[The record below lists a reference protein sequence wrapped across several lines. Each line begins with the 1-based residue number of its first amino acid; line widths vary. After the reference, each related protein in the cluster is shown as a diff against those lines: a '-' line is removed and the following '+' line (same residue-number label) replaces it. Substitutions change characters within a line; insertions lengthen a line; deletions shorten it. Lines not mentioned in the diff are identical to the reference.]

1 MTKKINREL
10 SSFRD
15 PSGYV
20 YYDNQKVYRRVN
32 KVYFKEYDYFIKSG
46 LYDELKNNGY
56 IVGLKEVNRT
66 SNYIDLEVDTIPF
79 ISYPYEWSFDEY
91 KDAAILTLS
100 IEEIALKYDMT
111 LKDATSYNVQF
122 LDGKPIFIDI
132 LSFIFYKDGDPWGA
146 YGQFVRHFIC
156 PIVLMSSVDIH
167 LNSLMRNYIDGIPLD
182 VCSNIL
188 GHRGGFFAYQ
198 HIKLHN
204 KTIIKNDNNTDV
216 RKVYIKKISLL
227 NMIFMM
233 KNGISNLKIKDT
245 ITEWD
250 NYYNNTNYD
259 SEAFKSKSSIVDKF
273 LKYINLNKNDIIWD
287 LGANDGKYSIIASKY
302 SNVIA
307 FDIDVNAVNRNYL
320 NNKNGN
326 NNILP
331 LVLDLF
337 NPSPSIGFDLKERK
351 SINERG
357 GARCIMALALIHH
370 LSISNNTS
378 FSMIALSFSKLSK
391 YLIIEFVPKND
402 SKVKRLLSTRED
414 IFSNYNEEE
423 FEKSFEKYY
432 KIVKKEKVK
441 DSFRV
446 IYLMESIY
454 E

>member
-1 MTKKINREL
+1 M
-10 SSFRD
+10 
-15 PSGYV
+15 
-20 YYDNQKVYRRVN
+20 
-32 KVYFKEYDYFIKSG
+32 
-46 LYDELKNNGY
+46 
-56 IVGLKEVNRT
+56 
-66 SNYIDLEVDTIPF
+66 
-79 ISYPYEWSFDEY
+79 
-91 KDAAILTLS
+91 
-100 IEEIALKYDMT
+100 
-111 LKDATSYNVQF
+111 
-122 LDGKPIFIDI
+122 
-132 LSFIFYKDGDPWGA
+132 
-146 YGQFVRHFIC
+146 
-156 PIVLMSSVDIH
+156 
-167 LNSLMRNYIDGIPLD
+167 
-182 VCSNIL
+182 
-188 GHRGGFFAYQ
+188 
-198 HIKLHN
+198 
-204 KTIIKNDNNTDV
+204 
-216 RKVYIKKISLL
+216 
-227 NMIFMM
+227 
-233 KNGISNLKIKDT
+233 
-245 ITEWD
+245 
-250 NYYNNTNYD
+250 
-259 SEAFKSKSSIVDKF
+259 
-273 LKYINLNKNDIIWD
+273 
-287 LGANDGKYSIIASKY
+287 GANDGKYSIIASKY